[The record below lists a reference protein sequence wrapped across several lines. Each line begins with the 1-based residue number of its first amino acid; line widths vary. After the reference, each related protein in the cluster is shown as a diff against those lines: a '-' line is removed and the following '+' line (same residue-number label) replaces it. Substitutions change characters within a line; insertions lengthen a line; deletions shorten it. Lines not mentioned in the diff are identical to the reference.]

1 MHLFLRYSQK
11 TENVTGFVSDEVG
24 GVCFQFGTRTES
36 PACSNGCYSG
46 ILSGF
51 HVHAGITDVGYVFP
65 GHIDFSIISSTACG
79 SGLAGTPS
87 RWPSTSTNWMSG
99 KYCAISLLVAAWYLL
114 EATPIRIW
122 FACKVCSTCSI
133 PG

>member
-24 GVCFQFGTRTES
+24 VVCFQFGTRTES
-36 PACSNGCYSG
+36 PTCSNGCYSG

-51 HVHAGITDVGYVFP
+51 HVHAGITDVGYVFS
-65 GHIDFSIISSTACG
+65 GHIGFFHNFQY
-79 SGLAGTPS
+79 GLRIRFG
-87 RWPSTSTNWMSG
+87 W
-99 KYCAISLLVAAWYLL
+99 KLVAAWYLL

>member
-24 GVCFQFGTRTES
+24 VVCFQFGTRTES

-51 HVHAGITDVGYVFP
+51 HVHAGITDVGYIFP
-65 GHIDFSIISSTACG
+65 GHIGFFHNFQYGLRIRFGWNSFPLAQHFNELDVREILCNQFAG
-79 SGLAGTPS
+79 SCLVFVGLPARCAAPAQFPDKAG
-87 RWPSTSTNWMSG
+87 
-99 KYCAISLLVAAWYLL
+99 
-114 EATPIRIW
+114 
-122 FACKVCSTCSI
+122 
-133 PG
+133 